1 MKNIKWQ
8 NTSIKRCDRE
18 LLGGHKGCVIW
29 LTGLSGS
36 GKSTIAS
43 LLEYNLHK
51 KGFRTY
57 LLDGDNIRHGLN
69 IDLGFSKDDRDENI
83 RRIAEVAALFE
94 DAGIITIA
102 SFISPYRRMREFA
115 QSRSERFFEVFID
128 ADIEICRQRDV
139 KGLYRKAEEGGI
151 ENFTGIN
158 DPYEMPE
165 NPRLHIR
172 TDSIKPGRAVD
183 MIIGMLKEEGI
194 I

>member
-8 NTSIKRCDRE
+8 NTSIKRSDRE
-18 LLGGHKGCVIW
+18 SLGRHKGCVIW

-43 LLEYNLHK
+43 MLEHDLHE

-57 LLDGDNIRHGLN
+57 LLDGDNVRHGLN
-69 IDLGFSKDDRDENI
+69 SDLGFSKNDRDENI

-94 DAGIITIA
+94 DAGIITIT
-102 SFISPYRRMREFA
+102 SFISPYRAMREFA
-115 QSRSERFFEVFID
+115 QSRAERFFEVFID

-139 KGLYRKAEEGGI
+139 KGLYSKAEKGEI

-158 DPYEMPE
+158 DPYEVPE
-165 NPRLHIR
+165 NPRLHIK
-172 TDSIKPGRAVD
+172 TDIVEPGRAVD
-183 MIIGMLKEEGI
+183 MITGMLKGEGI